1 MFHNYFFPF
10 TQGFAYVDANDMN
23 ALENAV
29 TDKTCAVMLE
39 LIQGEGG
46 VNILDKDYVQ
56 SLLSSVTKRIFL
68 LLLTRYRQVQ
78 AEQASC
84 SLSRIL
90 K

>member
-1 MFHNYFFPF
+1 
-10 TQGFAYVDANDMN
+10 MN

-56 SLLSSVTKRIFL
+56 SLVKFCNERIFL